1 MHNRASYTCYII
13 KKKTINKT
21 KMLISLKKNNKLFNT
36 FRLSFKLFQTRKC
49 FCPQFLKVIFF
60 YRKLLGILRG
70 CVRFWCVQIY
80 TKHWKDRFPQ
90 VCVPCALTDE
100 VTWSTW
106 LYFCN
111 CRLDSASR
119 QWEAFPTTLKNVH
132 PDFLSTSFH
141 THSLFSHTHTQTA
154 DWSVPCFYTL
164 LCGAKHILIQ
174 GLGSLLQKKNNFNDL
189 TCMKKQL
196 ILR

>member
-1 MHNRASYTCYII
+1 
-13 KKKTINKT
+13 
-21 KMLISLKKNNKLFNT
+21 MLISLKKNNKLFNT

-60 YRKLLGILRG
+60 YCKLLGILRG

-80 TKHWKDRFPQ
+80 IKHWKDRFPQ

-132 PDFLSTSFH
+132 PDF
-141 THSLFSHTHTQTA
+141 SLNFISHT
-154 DWSVPCFYTL
+154 L
-164 LCGAKHILIQ
+164 
-174 GLGSLLQKKNNFNDL
+174 SLLTHTYSNSRLKCSMFL
-189 TCMKKQL
+189 HTLMWG
-196 ILR
+196 